1 MSAVSGDISVAMLEY
16 CEPLTLKLPLLHDF
30 LSQSNNIKRTALMP
44 ESPFPTQLRQANAA
58 IIYLLNKGVRPAN
71 IIVGGDSAGGNLV
84 LQLASHIL
92 HPLPSI
98 PPPPKLSEPLGG
110 GVLISPWNA
119 LNVDAPSYTRNNG
132 KDVLL
137 IPAYEFVLSLAS
149 AGVTPEVRSYG
160 EPLSAPPSWWEGLD
174 TVYGRLLITAGE
186 HECPFDHVM
195 QSSKILSR
203 YVRDTT
209 TVVEPLTAHGE
220 VVIRFGTSEGGRGYK
235 DYESIIAFS
244 LRAFQDGSIHN

>member
-1 MSAVSGDISVAMLEY
+1 
-16 CEPLTLKLPLLHDF
+16 
-30 LSQSNNIKRTALMP
+30 MP

-58 IIYLLNKGVRPAN
+58 LVYLLNKGIPPSN
-71 IIVGGDSAGGNLV
+71 IILSGDSAGGNLV

-98 PPPPKLSEPLGG
+98 PPPPKLSEPLAG

-119 LNVDAPSYTRNNG
+119 LSVDAPSYTRNNG

-137 IPAYEFVLSLAS
+137 IPAYKFVLGLAS

-160 EPLSAPPSWWEGLD
+160 EPLSAPPSWWQGLD
-174 TVYGRLLITAGE
+174 TVYARLLITAGE
-186 HECPFDHVM
+186 YECPFDHVM
-195 QSSKILSR
+195 QSSNILSR

-209 TVVEPLTAHGE
+209 TVVEPLAAHGE
-220 VVIRFGTSEGGRGYK
+220 VVIRFGTSEGGRGHK
-235 DYESIIAFS
+235 DYESIIAFLFRS
-244 LRAFQDGSIHN
+244 FDGESKHNL